1 MLIIKSGTNLDRAYA
16 NKLFTFDDLTHESE
30 IVARLEELAKELDL
44 FNPDTR
50 LTIATNRDVV
60 IYALRVLALESGNFD
75 QFRIEYDNID
85 GTKFVHHLDDRGNLV
100 GDWDGFRTENFKL
113 MMRALNYNRDRDQGE
128 TSC

>member
-1 MLIIKSGTNLDRAYA
+1 MLIIKSGTNLDLAYA

-30 IVARLEELAKELDL
+30 IVARLEELAKELEL
-44 FNPDTR
+44 FSPDTQ

-60 IYALRVLALESGNFD
+60 IFALRVLALESGHFD
-75 QFRIEYDNID
+75 QFRIEYDNLD

-113 MMRALNYNRDRDQGE
+113 MMRALNYNHNRDQGE
-128 TSC
+128 

>member
-1 MLIIKSGTNLDRAYA
+1 MLIIKSGTNLDRAYT

-30 IVARLEELAKELDL
+30 IVARLEELAKELEL
-44 FNPDTR
+44 FSPDTQ

-75 QFRIEYDNID
+75 QFRIEYDNLD

-113 MMRALNYNRDRDQGE
+113 MMRALNYNRNRDQGE
-128 TSC
+128 

>member
-1 MLIIKSGTNLDRAYA
+1 MLIIKSGTNLDLAYA

-30 IVARLEELAKELDL
+30 IVARLEELAKELEL
-44 FNPDTR
+44 FRPDTQ

-60 IYALRVLALESGNFD
+60 IFALRVLALESGHFD
-75 QFRIEYDNID
+75 QFRIEYDNLD

-113 MMRALNYNRDRDQGE
+113 MMRALNYNRNRDQGE
-128 TSC
+128 

>member
-113 MMRALNYNRDRDQGE
+113 MMRALNYNRTQDQGDK
-128 TSC
+128 TC

>member
-44 FNPDTR
+44 FNPDTQ

-60 IYALRVLALESGNFD
+60 IYALRVLALESGHFD
-75 QFRIEYDNID
+75 QFRIEYDNLD
-85 GTKFVHHLDDRGNLV
+85 GTKFVHYLDDRGNLV

-113 MMRALNYNRDRDQGE
+113 MMRALNYNRNRDQGE
-128 TSC
+128 

>member
-30 IVARLEELAKELDL
+30 IVAIREDLAKEREL
-44 FNPDTR
+44 FSPDTQ

-75 QFRIEYDNID
+75 QFRIEYDNLD

-113 MMRALNYNRDRDQGE
+113 MMRALNYNRTQDQGE
-128 TSC
+128 

>member
-1 MLIIKSGTNLDRAYA
+1 MLIIKSGTNLDLAYA

-30 IVARLEELAKELDL
+30 IVARLEELAKELEL
-44 FNPDTR
+44 FSPDTQ

-60 IYALRVLALESGNFD
+60 IFALRVLASESGHFD
-75 QFRIEYDNID
+75 QFRIEYDNLD

-113 MMRALNYNRDRDQGE
+113 MMRALNHNHNRDQGE
-128 TSC
+128 

>member
-1 MLIIKSGTNLDRAYA
+1 MLIIKSGTNLDLAYA

-30 IVARLEELAKELDL
+30 IVARLEELAKELEL
-44 FNPDTR
+44 FSPDTQ

-60 IYALRVLALESGNFD
+60 IFALRVLALESGHFD
-75 QFRIEYDNID
+75 QFRIEYDNLD

-113 MMRALNYNRDRDQGE
+113 MMRALNYNRNRDQGE
-128 TSC
+128 

>member
-16 NKLFTFDDLTHESE
+16 NKLFAFDDLTHESE

-44 FNPDTR
+44 FSPDVQ
-50 LTIATNRDVV
+50 LTIATNCDVV
-60 IYALRVLALESGNFD
+60 IFALRVLALESGHFD
-75 QFRIEYDNID
+75 QFRIEYDNLD

-113 MMRALNYNRDRDQGE
+113 MMRTLNYNRNRDQGE
-128 TSC
+128 

>member
-1 MLIIKSGTNLDRAYA
+1 MLIIKSGTSLDLAYA

-30 IVARLEELAKELDL
+30 IVARLEELAKELEL
-44 FNPDTR
+44 FSPDTQ

-60 IYALRVLALESGNFD
+60 IFALRVLALESGNFD
-75 QFRIEYDNID
+75 QFRIEYDNLD

-113 MMRALNYNRDRDQGE
+113 MMRALNYNRNRDQGE
-128 TSC
+128 

>member
-30 IVARLEELAKELDL
+30 IVARLEELAKELEL
-44 FNPDTR
+44 FSPDTQ

-60 IYALRVLALESGNFD
+60 IFALRVLALESGHFD
-75 QFRIEYDNID
+75 QFRVEYDNLD
-85 GTKFVHHLDDRGNLV
+85 GTEFVHYLDDRGNLV

-113 MMRALNYNRDRDQGE
+113 MMRALNYNLTQDRGE
-128 TSC
+128 

>member
-30 IVARLEELAKELDL
+30 IVARLEELAKELEL
-44 FNPDTR
+44 FSPDTQ

-75 QFRIEYDNID
+75 QFRIEYDNLD
-85 GTKFVHHLDDRGNLV
+85 GTKFVHYLDDRGNLV

-113 MMRALNYNRDRDQGE
+113 MMRALNYNRNRDQGE
-128 TSC
+128 

>member
-1 MLIIKSGTNLDRAYA
+1 MLIIKSGTNLDKSYI
-16 NKLFTFDDLTHESE
+16 NSLFVFDDIIPEAE

-44 FNPDTR
+44 FNPEVQ
-50 LTIATNRDVV
+50 LTIATNRDLV

-75 QFRIEYDNID
+75 QLRIEYDNID

-113 MMRALNYNRDRDQGE
+113 MMRAAEYVLNQSKGE
-128 TSC
+128 